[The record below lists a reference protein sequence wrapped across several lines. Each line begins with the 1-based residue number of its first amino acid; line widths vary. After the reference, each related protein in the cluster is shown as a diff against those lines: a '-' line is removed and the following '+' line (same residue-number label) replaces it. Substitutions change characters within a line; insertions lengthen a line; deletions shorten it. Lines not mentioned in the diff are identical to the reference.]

1 MAKNQ
6 KSYTPEFKQQIV
18 ELYNAGGTSYPQLE
32 REYGVNRSTLS
43 NWVKQLSPIKVS
55 EEETVTLKEY
65 KALQKEIQRLKIENE
80 ILKKSDRHIRKRT
93 IAEIVTFIQNHLN
106 HYTVSQLCSALK
118 FPRSTYYKALVR
130 VPSNRQEEYEEF
142 GRKVKQAYDE
152 SRQRYGAVKL
162 CRTLNNNGTLCSVK
176 SVQR

>member
-18 ELYNAGGTSYPQLE
+18 DLYNAGGTSYPQLE

-65 KALQKEIQRLKIENE
+65 KALQKEIQRLIEFFLVGTAATQLE
-80 ILKKSDRHIRKRT
+80 I
-93 IAEIVTFIQNHLN
+93 F
-106 HYTVSQLCSALK
+106 VSC
-118 FPRSTYYKALVR
+118 
-130 VPSNRQEEYEEF
+130 
-142 GRKVKQAYDE
+142 
-152 SRQRYGAVKL
+152 
-162 CRTLNNNGTLCSVK
+162 
-176 SVQR
+176 